1 MTYGDFDRASRICV
15 FSVQDCPYRLNDKC
29 VLAPYMLAKGED
41 EKETQ
46 FCYLRFVPE
55 WRFNRL
61 PSKKSVKVELQDSE
75 EPLIQIKE
83 VAVFEQEPVLAHR
96 GPEWKRG
103 EVAK

>member
-15 FSVQDCPYRLNDKC
+15 FSVQDCPYRINGKC

-61 PSKKSVKVELQDSE
+61 PSKKSVKVELQDSDTGNIIE
-75 EPLIQIKE
+75 TLSPEDLITLMSKTKTFSG
-83 VAVFEQEPVLAHR
+83 VFVDR
-96 GPEWKRG
+96 KI
-103 EVAK
+103 